1 MTRPW
6 GAVASAQPS
15 RVPLRPAFSLR
26 SPLQQSLTG
35 ATIWG
40 LFCHFNTWHQG
51 FLGFGPKLSL
61 SPDTGDVPGCAV
73 RERGGHSDAPHSPVH
88 ARTCSDLVIPT
99 PQVRPQAH
107 AQMLPEG
114 MIFVPG
120 LSEAR
125 PYHRLLCKLLVELE
139 PLVFMFTRTLCG
151 PVWISVAAWD
161 FSISTAILSPSTLA
175 RSSRVLSRLM
185 SCLGVHEH
193 PGSLTGQG
201 WGGGGTP
208 GAAVS
213 AGSCG
218 RRCDSF
224 SYLLDSPPQ
233 PNLTLTTEDVLPW
246 IITRNTPSRP
256 IKKLGEEYPKLQLF
270 VV

>member
-1 MTRPW
+1 M
-6 GAVASAQPS
+6 
-15 RVPLRPAFSLR
+15 L
-26 SPLQQSLTG
+26 
-35 ATIWG
+35 
-40 LFCHFNTWHQG
+40 
-51 FLGFGPKLSL
+51 LGRG
-61 SPDTGDVPGCAV
+61 
-73 RERGGHSDAPHSPVH
+73 ERGGHSDAPHSPVH

-107 AQMLPEG
+107 AQMLPKG

-161 FSISTAILSPSTLA
+161 FSISTAILSPSALA

-201 WGGGGTP
+201 RGGGGP
-208 GAAVS
+208 LEPQSVLVHVADAAIPS
-213 AGSCG
+213 ATSW
-218 RRCDSF
+218 
-224 SYLLDSPPQ
+224 
-233 PNLTLTTEDVLPW
+233 TLPW
-246 IITRNTPSRP
+246 TLPHSLI
-256 IKKLGEEYPKLQLF
+256 
-270 VV
+270 

>member
-107 AQMLPEG
+107 AQMLPKG

-125 PYHRLLCKLLVELE
+125 PYHRYYVNYLLSLNLLCS
-139 PLVFMFTRTLCG
+139 CSQG
-151 PVWISVAAWD
+151 PSVA
-161 FSISTAILSPSTLA
+161 
-175 RSSRVLSRLM
+175 RSGFLWP
-185 SCLGVHEH
+185 
-193 PGSLTGQG
+193 PGIFLF
-201 WGGGGTP
+201 P
-208 GAAVS
+208 
-213 AGSCG
+213 
-218 RRCDSF
+218 
-224 SYLLDSPPQ
+224 
-233 PNLTLTTEDVLPW
+233 
-246 IITRNTPSRP
+246 
-256 IKKLGEEYPKLQLF
+256 QLF
-270 VV
+270 

>member
-1 MTRPW
+1 MSGRSRHDE
-6 GAVASAQPS
+6 AVGCRGQ
-15 RVPLRPAFSLR
+15 RPAESCPFEACVQPQVTSTAESDWGHHLGSVLSFQHLASRFSWVW
-26 SPLQQSLTG
+26 T
-35 ATIWG
+35 
-40 LFCHFNTWHQG
+40 
-51 FLGFGPKLSL
+51 KLSL

-107 AQMLPEG
+107 AQMLPKG

-139 PLVFMFTRTLCG
+139 PLMFMFTRTLCG

-161 FSISTAILSPSTLA
+161 FSISTAILSPSALA

-201 WGGGGTP
+201 RGGGGP
-208 GAAVS
+208 LEPQSVLVHVADAAIPS
-213 AGSCG
+213 ATSW
-218 RRCDSF
+218 
-224 SYLLDSPPQ
+224 
-233 PNLTLTTEDVLPW
+233 TLPW
-246 IITRNTPSRP
+246 TLPHSLI
-256 IKKLGEEYPKLQLF
+256 
-270 VV
+270 